1 MVDDEGRA
9 KEDPAPTGGP
19 APGAEFD
26 FIAGLNNVKDKPCA
40 VNALE
45 IVGDEWTKRRII
57 ERELK
62 GVKDAK
68 TLEEIMQAL
77 SESVDELN
85 QLNIFKSVD
94 AMVSPPS
101 PPRAA
106 HDNPRFADP
115 SATGTHTD

>member
-1 MVDDEGRA
+1 MVDEERA
-9 KEDPAPTGGP
+9 KENPAPTGRP
-19 APGAEFD
+19 APGGEFD

-77 SESVDELN
+77 SESVDALN

-94 AMVSPPS
+94 AMVSLPLPS
-101 PPRAA
+101 AHT
-106 HDNPRFADP
+106 HDNPRFANP
-115 SATGTHTD
+115 SETHTY